1 MSRATLKP
9 IVSKLRES
17 IIKGIVGKLEKYGFG
32 DNGELIIEKPLS
44 EYDEQIRA
52 SLIAYFEVEKINNKE
67 KYIGYI
73 HDTARILYAYL
84 NLISN

>member
-44 EYDEQIRA
+44 EYDEQIL
-52 SLIAYFEVEKINNKE
+52 SLIHIY
-67 KYIGYI
+67 
-73 HDTARILYAYL
+73 LYL
-84 NLISN
+84 LLKRLGMVIFLET